1 MRVIFNPNEID
12 MISSKTSILV
22 LMLMC
27 FCFAGFSQTA
37 SKKDSL
43 RRIIRTAKQDT
54 STVWALMDYGKIMS
68 DEITDSASVYYK
80 KGFVL
85 AKNLNHKRG
94 ISQYYFNMIFL
105 ESSRLSNNGEALKLS
120 KEFELF
126 AKNEK
131 NDNFLSGAYFSLA
144 KSYQNLEKYDSSI
157 YYYENTLKLLERTN
171 SSKRISSIYS
181 SLSRIYSNQ
190 KMNGIASEYL
200 DKAIIMN
207 KKLEDTSALIINYIN
222 KSTLCYQMKN
232 LVGEKYSNQEALRL
246 AIITKNSYSQIG
258 ICTNIGAMFEDRK
271 QYDSS
276 LYYNQRAYQLAKEYG
291 SPIKSINPLIGIVA
305 CFTKKK
311 DFNNANKYL
320 QLIIQNP
327 DYQKISLEQQLLII
341 EQKINVFRGI
351 GKYKEASDLFEQY
364 KILTDSTTNI
374 STQEKVLEFNNKL
387 KKAESEKVILSKQ
400 VEINE
405 QTTWIYL
412 LSISSIALLLLGFL
426 FYRYQNKKQE
436 AKNQKIRLLEQ
447 ENEFVSVK
455 SKLEGQLNERVRI
468 SKEIHDDLG
477 SSLTT
482 ISLLTEVLK
491 TKVDGKIVPEVSK
504 ISLTSARMVDSL
516 NEIVWAL
523 NIQNDTLNSLV
534 AFIRKYAR
542 DFLQDTEIK
551 LIFQEN
557 VNQDFTLQGN
567 VRRSIYLVVKEA
579 INNVV
584 KHADAKEVKLNITAD
599 ANKLVILIEDDGKGI
614 NPEKKSIFGNGLK
627 NMNQRI
633 EDIGG
638 TFKMYQTKGMVIDI
652 EYVFSTT
659 D

>member
-1 MRVIFNPNEID
+1 
-12 MISSKTSILV
+12 MISSKTPILV
-22 LMLMC
+22 LILMC

-43 RRIIRTAKQDT
+43 RKIIRTAKQDT

-68 DEITDSASVYYK
+68 DEFADSASIYYK
-80 KGFVL
+80 KGFIL
-85 AKNLNHKRG
+85 AKILHHKKG

-105 ESSRLSNNGEALKLS
+105 ESSRLSNDREALRLS
-120 KEFELF
+120 GEFELF

-157 YYYENTLKLLERTN
+157 YYYENTLKLLEKTN
-171 SSKRISSIYS
+171 SSKRIPSIYS
-181 SLSRIYSNQ
+181 SLSRIYSEQ
-190 KMNGIASEYL
+190 KMNIIALEYL
-200 DKAIIMN
+200 DKAMMMN
-207 KKLEDTSALIINYIN
+207 KKLKDTSALIINYIN

-232 LVGEKYSNQEALRL
+232 TVGEEQSNQEALKL
-246 AIITKNSYSQIG
+246 AILTKNSYLQIG

-305 CFTKKK
+305 CFAKKK

-327 DYQKISLEQQLLII
+327 DYQKISLEQQLLIV

-364 KILTDSTTNI
+364 HTLTDSTTNI
-374 STQEKVLEFNNKL
+374 STQERVLEFNNKL

-400 VEINE
+400 IEINK
-405 QTTWIYL
+405 QKSWIYL
-412 LSISSIALLLLGFL
+412 LSISSLALLLLGFL

-447 ENEFVSVK
+447 ENEFVAVK
-455 SKLEGQLNERVRI
+455 STLEGQLNERVRI

-504 ISLTSARMVDSL
+504 ISNTSARMVDSL

-614 NPEKKSIFGNGLK
+614 NPEKKSVFGNGLK